1 MERIRSGLRST
12 DFGARSL
19 PILGLVESQA
29 APKNIARLMSSTEVA
44 GRGSVST
51 AGNYNKS
58 PRKAVE
64 EIFCFWNTLLLIT
77 SNL

>member
-1 MERIRSGLRST
+1 
-12 DFGARSL
+12 
-19 PILGLVESQA
+19 
-29 APKNIARLMSSTEVA
+29 MSSTEVA